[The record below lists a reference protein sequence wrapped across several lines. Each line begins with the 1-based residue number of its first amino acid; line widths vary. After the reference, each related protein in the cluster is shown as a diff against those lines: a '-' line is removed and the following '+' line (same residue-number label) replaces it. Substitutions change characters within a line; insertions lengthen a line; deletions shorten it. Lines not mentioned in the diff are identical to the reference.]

1 MFREEFLLG
10 GPIMYALFVV
20 WVIMMALILER
31 LGSMLL
37 GPLRKTRGPDRHELN
52 LARIDHLSQIATSLG
67 LFGTVVG
74 IAASFFA
81 RGSEL
86 SLNAPEALAAG
97 LATALFTT
105 VAGLAIFLVG
115 QTFNFGFA
123 WVAERH
129 AGEGE

>member
-20 WVIMMALILER
+20 WVIMLALILER
-31 LGSMLL
+31 LGALL
-37 GPLRKTRGPDRHELN
+37 FRPLRAGGSDRHELN

-74 IAASFFA
+74 IAASFFS
-81 RGSEL
+81 RGDQL

-105 VAGLAIFLVG
+105 VAGLSIFLVG
-115 QTFNFGFA
+115 QTFNFLYA
-123 WVAERH
+123 WLIDRGTG
-129 AGEGE
+129 AGA